1 MSAAHGTPL
10 YATVVVK
17 NHAGLQSV
25 IRSEKLVIDHTPP
38 GIENIHVQVIQGTDV
53 AGNDSLAEDEIL
65 VKLNISWNA
74 VDDESGIKMC
84 FVSVGKLRYYKLR
97 FIVSIYKTFCAA
109 RVLHL
114 LNSWLKVLPIT
125 VNNFNNT

>member
-10 YATVVVK
+10 YATVIVK

-25 IRSEKLVIDHTPP
+25 FRSEKLVIDHTPP
-38 GIENIHVQVIQGTDV
+38 GIENVHVQVIQGTGMT
-53 AGNDSLAEDEIL
+53 GNDSLAEDETL

-74 VDDESGIKMC
+74 VDDESGLKMC

-97 FIVSIYKTFCAA
+97 YIVSTCKTF
-109 RVLHL
+109 VLL
-114 LNSWLKVLPIT
+114 E
-125 VNNFNNT
+125 F

>member
-25 IRSEKLVIDHTPP
+25 FQSEKLVIDHTPP
-38 GIENIHVQVIQGTDV
+38 GVDNVNVQVIQGTDMT
-53 AGNDSLAEDEIL
+53 GNDSLAEDETL

-74 VDDESGIKMC
+74 VDDESGLQMC
-84 FVSVGKLRYYKLR
+84 FVSVGKLRYL
-97 FIVSIYKTFCAA
+97 S
-109 RVLHL
+109 
-114 LNSWLKVLPIT
+114 
-125 VNNFNNT
+125 